1 MWCDICVANVDV
13 VVNINKKKYLAN
25 LMTIKL
31 MTIKLMTS
39 TSCFT
44 LNWCYG

>member
-13 VVNINKKKYLAN
+13 VVNINKKKYLA
-25 LMTIKL
+25 TL

-39 TSCFT
+39 TLCST
-44 LNWCYG
+44 LNK